1 VTAVAVPARADTV
14 APVATPAATS
24 AAPSGAETL
33 GRAREAWDK
42 GDFDSSEPLYKE
54 ALDRG
59 GLSVKESLDCYIHL
73 GAARAVM
80 GRKRDALVAFRRAA
94 LMEPRF
100 VVPSEA
106 GKKAMQLANQARREE
121 AKIGPFQLKGD
132 IPESIAAQKPFRV
145 GASIDATHAALITKI
160 GVFAKD
166 PSSDKSFE
174 KSDLAAT
181 NISWELPATI
191 AIANATLTVRVDG
204 LDAHD
209 NRLVSVE
216 KHVRVGPGA
225 AEPVAVVPVPAPT
238 TVPGPAAATQ
248 ALPKEVDK
256 DKGEKKGGGF
266 WASPWPYV
274 LGGVA
279 LAAGGAAVYLGTR
292 PTDDVSVGAAS
303 VRVR

>member
-1 VTAVAVPARADTV
+1 MLAALLVTAAAPARADT
-14 APVATPAATS
+14 AA
-24 AAPSGAETL
+24 AGGETL

-59 GLSVKESLDCYIHL
+59 GLTAKEALDCYVHV

-94 LMEPRF
+94 LIDPRF

-106 GKKAMQLANQARREE
+106 GKRAVQLANQARREE
-121 AKIGPFQLKGD
+121 AKIGPFHLKTD
-132 IPESIAAQKPFRV
+132 VPETVAAAKPFRV
-145 GASIDATHAALITKI
+145 GASMDATHAALITKI
-160 GVFAKD
+160 GVFARD
-166 PSSDKSFE
+166 PGSDKTFE
-174 KSDLAAT
+174 KSDVAAT
-181 NISWELPATI
+181 SMAWELPATI

-216 KHVRVGPGA
+216 KRVRVGPGA
-225 AEPVAVVPVPAPT
+225 PEPIAAAPVPTPK
-238 TVPGPAAATQ
+238 TVPGPSAATQ
-248 ALPKEVDK
+248 PLPKEVDT
-256 DKGEKKGGGF
+256 DKGEKKKGAGF
-266 WASPWPYV
+266 WATPWPYV
-274 LGGVA
+274 IGGVA